1 MVRNFIFMAL
11 VALAVTIY
19 ALIECVRT
27 PSSDVRSL
35 PKAGWVAAIVLL
47 PLIGAG
53 LWFWL
58 GRPKDSSDT
67 PLTQAPRGATGAP
80 DDDPEFLRNLERQR
94 RNKAREEE
102 LRRKEAEIQ
111 ARERKIQGEDDPRD
125 DDGKPQDEGGNP
137 TEDTPRH
144 TP

>member
-1 MVRNFIFMAL
+1 MVRNFIFLAL

-27 PSSDVRSL
+27 PPHEVRSL

-58 GRPKDSSDT
+58 GRPKNTSDARAT
-67 PLTQAPRGATGAP
+67 ESRQGATGAP
-80 DDDPEFLRNLERQR
+80 DDDPEFLRKLERQR
-94 RNKAREEE
+94 RNKAREDE
-102 LRRKEAEIQ
+102 LRRKEAELE
-111 ARERKIQGEDDPRD
+111 ALERKLREE
-125 DDGKPQDEGGNP
+125 GKPGDKPRDEGGNP

>member
-27 PSSDVRSL
+27 RPSDVRSL
-35 PKAGWVAAIVLL
+35 PKSGWVAAIVLL

-58 GRPKDSSDT
+58 GRPSSST
-67 PLTQAPRGATGAP
+67 YAQPTQANRSATGAP
-80 DDDPEFLRNLERQR
+80 DDDPEFLRNLETQR
-94 RNKAREEE
+94 RNKAREDE
-102 LRRKEAEIQ
+102 LRRKEAELE
-111 ARERKIQGEDDPRD
+111 ARERKLREE
-125 DDGKPQDEGGNP
+125 GKPRDEGGNP
-137 TEDTPRH
+137 TEETPRH

>member
-1 MVRNFIFMAL
+1 MVRNFIFLAL

-27 PSSDVRSL
+27 RPNDVRSL

-58 GRPKDSSDT
+58 GRPKDISDAR
-67 PLTQAPRGATGAP
+67 PAPTRRGATGAP

-94 RNKAREEE
+94 RAKAREDE
-102 LRRKEAEIQ
+102 LRRKEAEME
-111 ARERKIQGEDDPRD
+111 ARERKLRDEGKPRD
-125 DDGKPQDEGGNP
+125 EEDKPRDEGGNP

>member
-1 MVRNFIFMAL
+1 MAL

-27 PSSDVRSL
+27 RPSDVRSL
-35 PKAGWVAAIVLL
+35 PKTGWVAAIVLL

-58 GRPKDSSDT
+58 GRPKEISDAGPAQT
-67 PLTQAPRGATGAP
+67 RRGATGAP
-80 DDDPEFLRNLERQR
+80 DDDPEFLRKLERQR
-94 RNKAREEE
+94 RNKAREDE
-102 LRRKEAEIQ
+102 LRRKEAELEAQ
-111 ARERKIQGEDDPRD
+111 ERKLREE
-125 DDGKPQDEGGNP
+125 GKPGDENGKPSDDGGNP

>member
-1 MVRNFIFMAL
+1 MVRNLIFLAL
-11 VALAVTIY
+11 VALAVTVY
-19 ALIECVRT
+19 ALIECLRT
-27 PSSDVRSL
+27 PSSEVRSL

-58 GRPKDSSDT
+58 GRPKDNS
-67 PLTQAPRGATGAP
+67 GARPAQTRQGPTGAP

-94 RNKAREEE
+94 RNKAREDE
-102 LRRKEAEIQ
+102 LRRKEAEME
-111 ARERKIQGEDDPRD
+111 ARERKLREE
-125 DDGKPQDEGGNP
+125 GKPRNDEDKPHDEGGNP
-137 TEDTPRH
+137 TEDTQRH

>member
-1 MVRNFIFMAL
+1 MAL

-27 PSSDVRSL
+27 RQSDVRSL
-35 PKAGWVAAIVLL
+35 PKAGWIAAIVLL

-58 GRPKDSSDT
+58 GRPSAST
-67 PLTQAPRGATGAP
+67 YAPPTQAKRPATGAP
-80 DDDPEFLRNLERQR
+80 DDDPEFLRNLETQR
-94 RNKAREEE
+94 RNKAREDE
-102 LRRKEAEIQ
+102 LRRKEAELE
-111 ARERKIQGEDDPRD
+111 ARERKLREE
-125 DDGKPQDEGGNP
+125 GKPRDEGGNP
-137 TEDTPRH
+137 NEETPRH

>member
-1 MVRNFIFMAL
+1 MAL
-11 VALAVTIY
+11 VALAITIY

-27 PSSDVRSL
+27 PSSEVRSL
-35 PKAGWVAAIVLL
+35 PKSGWVAAIILL

-58 GRPKDSSDT
+58 GRPKPVSDERPAQT
-67 PLTQAPRGATGAP
+67 RRATGAP
-80 DDDPEFLRNLERQR
+80 DDDPEFLRNLEIQR

-102 LRRKEAEIQ
+102 MRRKEAELK
-111 ARERKIQGEDDPRD
+111 ALESKLRE
-125 DDGKPQDEGGNP
+125 DGKPGDENGKPRDEGGNP

>member
-27 PSSDVRSL
+27 RPSDVRSL
-35 PKAGWVAAIVLL
+35 PKSGWVAAIVLL

-58 GRPKDSSDT
+58 GRPSSSNYAQ
-67 PLTQAPRGATGAP
+67 PTQANRPATGAP
-80 DDDPEFLRNLERQR
+80 DDDPEFLRNLETQR
-94 RNKAREEE
+94 RNKAREDE
-102 LRRKEAEIQ
+102 LRRKEAELE
-111 ARERKIQGEDDPRD
+111 ARERKLRE
-125 DDGKPQDEGGNP
+125 DGK
-137 TEDTPRH
+137 
-144 TP
+144 